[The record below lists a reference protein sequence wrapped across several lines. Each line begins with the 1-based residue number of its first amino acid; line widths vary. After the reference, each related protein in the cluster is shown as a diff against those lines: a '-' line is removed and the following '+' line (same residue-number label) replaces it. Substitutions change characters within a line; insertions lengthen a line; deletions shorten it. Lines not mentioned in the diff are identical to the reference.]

1 MQEIFYNGNIVTNNE
16 NNEVKQAMMIN
27 DESIVYVGE
36 TKEVL
41 ELKTDETKL
50 HDLRNKWV
58 YPAGFSL
65 KTDIFKIIDEKIKN
79 ANLVKKFQNS
89 DEIDEDYENF
99 TNFEIYKKEYLNLEK
114 EYLKKGI
121 ATIVETNI
129 DKKCFAFFKKMS
141 EEKLLSIDV
150 VGFIDLINSKQVM
163 DDNCVTYRGYKNHF
177 RLGGYYLKIDGKIL
191 ELKAWMNKAYA
202 GTKSHYGLAETSG
215 EQLYYLL
222 KTALDEKKQI
232 MFETNGDRAIETILN
247 VFEEL
252 KKKEKTENFY
262 RPIFYGASVVPKKLY
277 SKLKSFDVTLLFE
290 NHSDQQKKSMK
301 KFIGLTRLKQFYNYK
316 NIIKNGVRF
325 AMVFENNIS
334 DELKIYFSKKR
345 KFHSKMLKNNV
356 FMAKNADLFKNVFY
370 INPAYICFDQERK
383 GKFETEKQASFVVFE
398 KDILSC
404 FSDNKLKNVYI
415 LGEKKY

>member
-27 DESIVYVGE
+27 DESVVYVGE

-41 ELKTDETKL
+41 ELKTNETKL
-50 HDLRNKWV
+50 HDLKNKWV
-58 YPAGFSL
+58 YPTGFSL
-65 KTDIFKIIDEKIKN
+65 KSDIFKIIDEKIKN
-79 ANLVKKFQNS
+79 ANSVKNFQNS
-89 DEIDEDYENF
+89 DEIDENYENF
-99 TNFEIYKKEYLNLEK
+99 ANFEIYKKEYLKLEK

-121 ATIVETNI
+121 ATIVETNVE
-129 DKKCFAFFKKMS
+129 KKCFAFFKKMC

-150 VGFIDLINSKQVM
+150 VGFVDLINSKQVM

-177 RLGGYYLKIDGKIL
+177 RLGGYYLKIDGKIS

-222 KTALDEKKQI
+222 KMALDEKKQI

-252 KKKEKTENFY
+252 KTKEKTENFY
-262 RPIFYGASVVPKKLY
+262 RPIFYGASIVPKKLY
-277 SKLKSFDVTLLFE
+277 SRLKEFDVTLLFE
-290 NHSDQQKKSMK
+290 NYSDQQKKSMK

-325 AMVFENNIS
+325 AMVFENNIAE
-334 DELKIYFSKKR
+334 ELKTYFSKKR
-345 KFHSKMLKNNV
+345 KLHSKMLKNDV
-356 FMAKNADLFKNVFY
+356 FMAKYTDLLKNIFY
-370 INPAYICFDQERK
+370 LNPAYICFDQERK

-398 KDILSC
+398 KNILSY